1 MPSPPSP
8 RRSRSSSSWSGGRWG
23 SHEGRISVRGSCRV
37 GAAASGGGVVT
48 TAQDAGRKINGQRE
62 RDPGAGPQFSLRIA
76 PRWENVAEVRQQ
88 ATAFLEAQKLSRDVV
103 DAIAMVVCEL
113 TENATKYGEFTNEG
127 DAIEV
132 RLALEPGQVTV
143 EVVNPVKRADNNN
156 LSRLD
161 ETVQW
166 IRGFQD
172 PFEAYLNRLRE
183 LSTEGLEGTESRLGL
198 VRIAYEGRAVLDF
211 YINERSALAV
221 SAIRRL

>member
-1 MPSPPSP
+1 
-8 RRSRSSSSWSGGRWG
+8 
-23 SHEGRISVRGSCRV
+23 
-37 GAAASGGGVVT
+37 VT
-48 TAQDAGRKINGQRE
+48 TAQDAGRKVNRQRE
-62 RDPGAGPQFSLRIA
+62 RAAGPQFSLRIA

-113 TENATKYGEFTNEG
+113 TENATKYGEFANEG

-143 EVVNPVKRADNNN
+143 EVVNPVKRADGTN

>member
-1 MPSPPSP
+1 MTT
-8 RRSRSSSSWSGGRWG
+8 
-23 SHEGRISVRGSCRV
+23 VR
-37 GAAASGGGVVT
+37 
-48 TAQDAGRKINGQRE
+48 DAGKKANGTSE
-62 RDPGAGPQFSLRIA
+62 GALGAKGPQLSIRIA
-76 PRWENVAEVRQQ
+76 PRWENVAEVRQK
-88 ATAFLEAQKLSRDVV
+88 AAAFLEGQKLSRDVV

-113 TENATKYGEFTNEG
+113 TENATKYGEFTSER
-127 DAIEV
+127 DVIEV
-132 RLALEPGQVTV
+132 RLALAEGQVTV
-143 EVVNPVKRADNNN
+143 EVINPVRRTDGSN

-183 LSTEGLEGTESRLGL
+183 LSTEGLEGNDSRLGL

-211 YINERSALAV
+211 YVNERSSLAV

>member
-1 MPSPPSP
+1 
-8 RRSRSSSSWSGGRWG
+8 
-23 SHEGRISVRGSCRV
+23 
-37 GAAASGGGVVT
+37 
-48 TAQDAGRKINGQRE
+48 
-62 RDPGAGPQFSLRIA
+62 
-76 PRWENVAEVRQQ
+76 VAEVREK
-88 ATAFLEAQKLSRDVV
+88 ATAFLEGQHLSRDTV

-113 TENATKYGEFTNEG
+113 TENAAKYGEFASEA
-127 DAIEV
+127 DAIDIGI
-132 RLALEPGQVTV
+132 LLGQGQVTI
-143 EVVNPVKRADNNN
+143 EVVNPVKRSDGAN

-211 YINERSALAV
+211 YVNEHSTLAV

>member
-1 MPSPPSP
+1 M
-8 RRSRSSSSWSGGRWG
+8 
-23 SHEGRISVRGSCRV
+23 
-37 GAAASGGGVVT
+37 T
-48 TAQDAGRKINGQRE
+48 TAQDAGRKINGQ
-62 RDPGAGPQFSLRIA
+62 PGRALGTAGPQFSLRIA
-76 PRWENVAEVRQQ
+76 PRWENVAEVRQK
-88 ATAFLEAQKLSRDVV
+88 ATGFLEGQNLSRDVV

-113 TENATKYGEFTNEG
+113 PENATKYGEFTNEG

-132 RLALEPGQVTV
+132 RLSLEQAQVTV
-143 EVVNPVKRADNNN
+143 EVINPVKRADIN